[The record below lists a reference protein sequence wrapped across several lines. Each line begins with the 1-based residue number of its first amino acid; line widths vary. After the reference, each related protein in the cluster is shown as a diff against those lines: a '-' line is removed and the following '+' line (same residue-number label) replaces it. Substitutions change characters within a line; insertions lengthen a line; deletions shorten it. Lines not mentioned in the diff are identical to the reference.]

1 MTDSNRTLVRTLG
14 RWTLVGLMLN
24 GILGSG
30 VYGLPSVI
38 AGKVGGA
45 AWWAWVIAAVAIG
58 VIMLCVAEVASRFTG
73 AGGPYLYARAAFG
86 PFVGVQMGW
95 LSYLVRLTATAT
107 NANLFVI
114 YLGEFIPAVSTPAV
128 GTAVLVLLFG
138 TLAAVNYVGVRQGA
152 VMSNILI
159 LAKIIPLVLF
169 ATVGLALVAGRGA
182 VEPVAVAT
190 PTTGTWIEVL
200 LLLIFAYGGFEAS
213 LVPLGEA
220 RNPRRDAPFALLM
233 ALGAC
238 AVLYTS
244 VQLVTSLALSDPA
257 AHSRP
262 LAEAARVLVGPA
274 GASFMAIGAL
284 LSLYGYFAASMINVP
299 RLSYAMAD
307 QGDLPSIFARIDPKY
322 RTPGVSIVAYAAFSL
337 ILALSGSFLQNLT
350 LSAVSRLATYGLIC
364 LALPVFRRRE
374 GTDPSVGEASFR
386 LPAGGLFAFLGV
398 GVTLLLATRMTLRE
412 GLILSVVVVLATAIW
427 QWTRRRARPIAG

>member
-1 MTDSNRTLVRTLG
+1 MTDSNRTLVRSLG

-38 AGKVGGA
+38 AGRVGGA
-45 AWWAWVIAAVAIG
+45 AWWAWVMAAVAIG

-73 AGGPYLYARAAFG
+73 AGGPYLYARTAFG

-114 YLGEFIPAVSTPAV
+114 YLAEFVPAVSQPGV

-152 VMSNILI
+152 VMSNVLI

-169 ATVGLALVAGRGA
+169 GVIGLALVAGRGA

-262 LAEAARVLVGPA
+262 LSAAAGALVGPA
-274 GASFMAIGAL
+274 GASFMAVGAL

-307 QGDLPSIFARIDPKY
+307 QGDIPRIFAKIDPKY

-337 ILALSGSFLQNLT
+337 MLALSGSFLQNLT

-374 GTDPSVGEASFR
+374 GSDPAVGEASFR
-386 LPAGGLFAFLGV
+386 LPAGGLFAALGV
-398 GVTLLLATRMTLRE
+398 GVTLLLATRMTMRE

-427 QWTRRRARPIAG
+427 QLTRRTRPLAG

>member
-1 MTDSNRTLVRTLG
+1 MTESNRTLVRSLG

-58 VIMLCVAEVASRFTG
+58 VIMLCAAEVASRFTG

-95 LSYLVRLTATAT
+95 LSYLVRVTATAT

-114 YLGEFIPAVSTPAV
+114 YLAEFVPAVSSPGV

-138 TLAAVNYVGVRQGA
+138 TLAAVNYIGVRQGA
-152 VMSNILI
+152 VMSNVLI

-169 ATVGLALVAGRGA
+169 GAVGLALVAGRGA
-182 VEPVAVAT
+182 VESVAVAT

-238 AVLYTS
+238 ALLYTS

-257 AHSRP
+257 QHSRP

-307 QGDLPSIFARIDPKY
+307 QGDIPRIFAKIDPKY
-322 RTPGVSIVAYAAFSL
+322 RTPGISIVAYAAFSL
-337 ILALSGSFLQNLT
+337 MLALSGSFLQNLT

-374 GTDPSVGEASFR
+374 GSDPAIGEASFR
-386 LPAGGLFAFLGV
+386 LPAGGLFAALGV
-398 GVTLLLATRMTLRE
+398 GVTLLLATRMTMRE
-412 GLILSVVVVLATAIW
+412 GLILSIVVVLATAVW
-427 QWTRRRARPIAG
+427 QLTRRSRPLAG